1 MKSLVKTK
9 VLHYLSHG
17 RIGGQE
23 RAMYQLFRA
32 FENDSEFEFGVV
44 FGEKGGF
51 YLSRILELNINSIS
65 LQSGSGFSLHVS
77 PKIIK
82 FLKNYKIH
90 HFHDPSPNQILPCL
104 LLRKGTIRLFTRRG
118 GLIDYSRYGL
128 KKKLKHRVAKY
139 LIRHYFHG
147 YSGNTKTA
155 LEYIERYL
163 NITGPNQL
171 LYNGIDFGLLEPRKS
186 TDEIA
191 LELCLK
197 TSDFKIGTA
206 CQLVELKRVDLL
218 IRAFHR
224 ANIPGKKLII
234 FGQGIA
240 ESALRSLVRELGA
253 EQNVFFAG
261 QVEHMPDFMQVLNCY
276 VQASGPEESFGNAV
290 VEAMYMKVPS
300 VIMRDGGG
308 MLEHI
313 QDGLTGWIA
322 QDVTDLARKL
332 ESIWANKE
340 TALKIAAQASEFIQR
355 KYSIANMVSA
365 YKEFYYSA
373 LR

>member
-1 MKSLVKTK
+1 
-9 VLHYLSHG
+9 
-17 RIGGQE
+17 
-23 RAMYQLFRA
+23 MYQLFRA
-32 FENDSEFEFGVV
+32 FENDPEFEFGVV
-44 FGEKGGF
+44 YGEKGGY
-51 YLSRILELNINSIS
+51 YLSRILGLNIRSMS
-65 LQSGSGFSLHVS
+65 LRSGSGFSLHVA
-77 PKIIK
+77 PRIIT

-90 HFHDPSPNQILPCL
+90 HFHDPSPNQILPSL
-104 LLRKGTIRLFTRRG
+104 MLGKGTIRMFTRRG

-128 KKKLKHRVAKY
+128 KKKLKHSIDRY
-139 LIRHYFHG
+139 LIRHYFHS

-155 LEYIERYL
+155 LEYNERYL
-163 NITGPNQL
+163 SIISSNHL

-186 TDEIA
+186 KDEIA

-197 TSDFKIGTA
+197 KSDFNIGTA

-234 FGQGIA
+234 FGHGIA
-240 ESALRSLVRELGA
+240 ESALRALVKELAA
-253 EQNVFFAG
+253 EETVIFAG
-261 QVEHMPDFMQVLNCY
+261 LVEHMPDFLQTLDCY

-313 QDGLTGWIA
+313 EDGLTGWIA
-322 QDVTDLARKL
+322 QDELDLAHKL
-332 ESIWANKE
+332 ENIWADKE
-340 TALKIAAQASEFIQR
+340 TALRIAARASEHVQR
-355 KYSIANMVSA
+355 KYSIENMVRA
-365 YKEFYYSA
+365 YKTFYYDA
-373 LR
+373 LETRTKRL